1 MQRRDFLASM
11 GRIALGA
18 AAASA
23 VPAFAM
29 PALAAPAKAAPTK
42 TVARRSLSF
51 VHLHTGE
58 RLNATYW
65 ADGRYDAAALSDI
78 NHVLRD
84 WRTGEVGAI
93 DPGLFDLLHDL
104 RQRLGSD
111 QPFSVI
117 CGYRC
122 PKTNA
127 MLASRSDGVARRSLH
142 MDGKA
147 IDIALPGRKLTQVR
161 EAALAL
167 ARGGVGIYSRSG
179 FVHVDTGRVR
189 QWGS

>member
-1 MQRRDFLASM
+1 MRQRRDFLAAM
-11 GRIALGA
+11 GRMALGA
-18 AAASA
+18 AVATTL
-23 VPAFAM
+23 PTF
-29 PALAAPAKAAPTK
+29 AAPAIAGP
-42 TVARRSLSF
+42 ARTTLRRTLSF
-51 VHLHTGE
+51 VHLHTNE
-58 RLNATYW
+58 RLTATYW
-65 ADGRYDAAALSDI
+65 ADGHYVPGALDDI

-104 RQRLGSD
+104 RRRLGTD
-111 QPFSVI
+111 QPFNVI

-127 MLASRSDGVARRSLH
+127 MLAATSDGVARRSLH

-147 IDIALPGRKLTQVR
+147 IDIAVPGRRLTQVR

-167 ARGGVGIYSRSG
+167 GRGGVGIYSRSG